1 MILSYI
7 IAITL
12 CIAVW
17 LLLQS
22 GRRRTLGAVFGLVNS
37 FFWMLASYPASAYP
51 VTIVS
56 GICALQF
63 ACFLLSLST
72 VALRRS
78 HAR

>member
-1 MILSYI
+1 MLSYL

-12 CIAVW
+12 CAAVG

-22 GRRRTLGAVFGLVNS
+22 GRRRTLGAALGLVNAIL
-37 FFWMLASYPASAYP
+37 WMVASHSAGAYP
-51 VTIVS
+51 VTLVA

-63 ACFLLSLST
+63 ACFLLSLSA

-78 HAR
+78 DAR